1 MEKSTLTK
9 TSKPECLTLENRKNL
24 TLLGVEEVISS
35 SEKELII
42 RIGDC
47 RLSIGGNNISISR
60 LDTESG
66 ELEASGEFNEF
77 VYDKKVGFLKRI
89 FK

>member
-9 TSKPECLTLENRKNL
+9 TSKTECLTLENRKAL

-35 SEKELII
+35 SDKELII
-42 RIGDC
+42 KLGDC
-47 RLSIGGNNISISR
+47 RLNISGNNISISK
-60 LDTESG
+60 LDTERG

-77 VYDKKVGFLKRI
+77 VYGKKVGFLKRI